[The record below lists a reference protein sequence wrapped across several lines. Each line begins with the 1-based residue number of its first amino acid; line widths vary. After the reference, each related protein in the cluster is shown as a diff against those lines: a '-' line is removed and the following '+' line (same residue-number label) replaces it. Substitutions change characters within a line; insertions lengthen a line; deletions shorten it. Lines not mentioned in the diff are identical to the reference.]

1 MWLRQVRSPLLF
13 MMATGSSAL
22 VVGDG
27 ARRGI
32 SRTTSLHMDGRV
44 YSLPDQVARF
54 KRAKDEKNERYLDI
68 STVFDGSYL
77 AGKRVLLTGG
87 NRGLGLSIAKELV
100 KQGAETIVVVRKS
113 SDELAALGAEI
124 MEGVDVM
131 SAESVEQ
138 MTAKLSKPVDI
149 VINNAGLFSADE
161 SLSTLNF
168 EEQLKMIDVCALG
181 PLRISSA
188 IFNKGLIAPGGKVI
202 IISSQAGS
210 VEWRKTQN
218 GGKGGDYGHHMSR
231 AACNIMGVLLSEEL
245 KAAGVAVV
253 LLHPGFNKTGMTAKY
268 EAIWEEEGAVDPA
281 EGAMRVL
288 HEIKSADM
296 SKTGTFINCEDGL
309 QIPW

>member
-1 MWLRQVRSPLLF
+1 
-13 MMATGSSAL
+13 
-22 VVGDG
+22 
-27 ARRGI
+27 
-32 SRTTSLHMDGRV
+32 MDERV
-44 YSLPDQVARF
+44 YSMPDQVARY
-54 KRAKDEKNERYLDI
+54 KRARDEKNDRYLDI

-77 AGKRVLLTGG
+77 KGKRVLLTGG

-113 SDELAALGAEI
+113 TDELVALGAEVI
-124 MEGVDVM
+124 EGVDVM
-131 SAESVEQ
+131 SADSVEQ
-138 MTAKLSKPVDI
+138 MTSKLGKPVDI
-149 VINNAGLFSADE
+149 IINNAGLFSADE
-161 SLSTLNF
+161 SISTLNF
-168 EEQLKMIDVCALG
+168 DEQLKMIDVCALG

-188 IFNKGLIAPGGKVI
+188 VFNKGLIAPGGKVV

-268 EAIWEEEGAVDPA
+268 EAIWEVEGAVDPA

-288 HEIKSADM
+288 HEVKGADM